1 MLLDRFNIG
10 EMREAAAKGQ
20 PLIVTK
26 ENARKAL
33 FHKMNRHGNQKGR
46 ASSTRLSRR
55 GHTARGNSFAGN
67 QYGQRVVI
75 KINPVKNRTKG
86 LPAGQGAKNLY
97 QHIRYISRSRAGE
110 EGGKALLFDQAKEI
124 EGGDFFK
131 ICEKDRH
138 HFRMIISPE
147 NGYAIKDFQGYVRQ
161 VMSKV
166 EKDLGTKL
174 EWISAVHYDTDDIH
188 AHVIIRGKND
198 RGEDL
203 VIGRDYISTGIRG
216 RAQEI
221 ATELLG
227 ERSLEEIQKSMEKE
241 IDALRVTS
249 LDRFIATQTSK
260 DQVIDVRK
268 VNNFGKS
275 LHYEGLIKG
284 RLKYLQTAG
293 LALESPPGVFTL
305 KNNYQDT
312 LASIAQ
318 RNDVIKRLYVRVGP
332 ELDNLSIY
340 SLKATEGQEIEGR
353 IRDKGFMDEM
363 ADRKYIVVRDFQ
375 ERLHYVPVGEIRQY
389 EQLEPGSI
397 VRVRPG
403 DQSTGKADY
412 NIKLMADR
420 NEGIYDLEKHK
431 QYVEEE
437 LPYIEEEAQSRYMDA
452 HIKRLDTLEKNGI
465 VKDLGGGR
473 YEVSVNIIEQG
484 REITKKI
491 NEREKKRFY
500 PRLEVLSAKPPEQ
513 LIHAAKK
520 TWLDKELFKQ
530 GKGRA
535 PLPEYDAKIQ
545 EVFEQRKEWLVQ
557 HNLGLIQSNGQ
568 FALRDGALLK
578 LDKLEVYA
586 AGARMAE
593 KTGLVF
599 SEQRVNEK
607 ENRSY
612 LGYIELESGAWAI
625 VTNGKTLQ
633 MAQLQEKP
641 EIEKGS
647 QIVFKEGKAG
657 KFEIIVLKAQERS
670 KEIDQEKER

>member
-1 MLLDRFNIG
+1 MLLDRFDIAD
-10 EMREAAAKGQ
+10 MKKTAAGSR

-26 ENARKAL
+26 ENARKAF
-33 FHKMNRHGNQKGR
+33 FHKMNRHGNQKGS
-46 ASSTRLSRR
+46 ANTTRLSRR
-55 GHTARGNSFAGN
+55 GHIARGNSFAGN

-75 KINPVKNRTKG
+75 KINPVKNRAKG
-86 LPAGQGAKNLY
+86 AAAGRGAKNLY
-97 QHIRYISRSRAGE
+97 QHIRYISRSKAGE
-110 EGGKALLFDQAKEI
+110 EGGKALLFDQAKEV
-124 EGGDFFK
+124 EGLDFFK
-131 ICEKDRH
+131 LCEQDRH
-138 HFRMIISPE
+138 HFRMIVSPE
-147 NGYAIKDFQGYVRQ
+147 NGHAIKDFQGYVRQ
-161 VMSKV
+161 LMSRV

-174 EWISAVHYDTDDIH
+174 EWVSAVHYDTDDIH
-188 AHVIIRGKND
+188 AHVIVRGKND

-227 ERSLEEIQKSMEKE
+227 ERSLEEIRKSMEKE

-249 LDRFIATQTSK
+249 LDRFIAKQANK
-260 DQVIDVRK
+260 DQAIDVRK

-275 LHYEGLIKG
+275 PHYEGLIKG

-293 LALESPPGVFTL
+293 LAVESPPGVFKL
-305 KNNYQDT
+305 KENYQDI
-312 LASIAQ
+312 LAGIAQ
-318 RNDVIKRLYVRVGP
+318 RNDIIKRLYPRVGP
-332 ELDNLSIY
+332 ELDDLSVY
-340 SLKATEGQEIEGR
+340 SLRAAEGQEIEGR
-353 IRDKGFMDEM
+353 IRDKGFTDEM
-363 ADRKYIVVRDFQ
+363 TDRKYIVVRDFR

-389 EQLEPGSI
+389 EQLESGSV

-420 NEGIYDLEKHK
+420 NHGIYDLEKHK
-431 QYVEEE
+431 KYVEEE
-437 LPYIEEEAQSRYMDA
+437 LSYIEEEAQGRYMDA

-465 VKDLGGGR
+465 VKDLGEGR
-473 YEVSVNIIEQG
+473 YEVSAAIIEQG
-484 REITKKI
+484 KEITKKI

-513 LIHAAKK
+513 LVHAAKK

-530 GKGRA
+530 GKDKA
-535 PLPEYDAKIQ
+535 SLSEYDAKIQ
-545 EVFEQRKEWLVQ
+545 EAFEQRKEWLVQ

-578 LDKLEVYA
+578 LDKLEVYT

-599 SEQRVNEK
+599 NEQRVKEK
-607 ENRSY
+607 ENLNY
-612 LGYIELESGAWAI
+612 LGYVDLESGTWAI
-625 VTNGKTLQ
+625 VTNGKSLQ
-633 MAQLQEKP
+633 MAQLKEKP
-641 EIEKGS
+641 DIEKGS
-647 QIVFKEGKAG
+647 QITFKEGKAG
-657 KFEIIVLKAQERS
+657 KFEIVVLKAQEKS